1 MEFIL
6 GIMFTMSI
14 IAVGMIFINLSKLN
28 TLIEDITINKEI
40 IETENEYYKGELKK
54 LSEWKDFLPTPAP
67 TDSSTPAR
75 KYNPDKIKGAFDGM
89 FEADK

>member
-1 MEFIL
+1 
-6 GIMFTMSI
+6 MSI

-54 LSEWKDFLPTPAP
+54 LSEWKDFLPTPTIIDA
-67 TDSSTPAR
+67 A
-75 KYNPDKIKGAFDGM
+75 
-89 FEADK
+89 